1 VKNSS
6 AQPQWS
12 SGASPSVEL
21 EALCPAAAFA
31 TRGIATTLIAKEHVL
46 YSKLCSPEVS
56 EFFPKH
62 YRARGIELIFGESI
76 KELSG
81 TTGVERVITSCGG
94 TVTCD
99 IVAIGIGVHPW

>member
-1 VKNSS
+1 M
-6 AQPQWS
+6 
-12 SGASPSVEL
+12 
-21 EALCPAAAFA
+21 
-31 TRGIATTLIAKEHVL
+31 IAKEHVL

-99 IVAIGIGVHPW
+99 IVAIGIGVHPEIGFLRNSSINVDGGIRVNQHLETNRPGIFAAGE